1 MKKSYHIKWSARHTL
16 VILSQG
22 SLQFTSLGF
31 CYFLS
36 SRNFHEEIKI
46 TLRKAVNIHIK
57 NNNVPA
63 IIYNLYYNHNYT
75 ARVTP
80 YDHLPQKKAAQEAL
94 SLTFQDRINQNKHI
108 T

>member
-1 MKKSYHIKWSARHTL
+1 MYWL
-16 VILSQG
+16 FLSQG
-22 SLQFTSLGF
+22 SRQPTSLGF

-46 TLRKAVNIHIK
+46 TLQKAVNIHIK
-57 NNNVPA
+57 SNNVHA

-80 YDHLPQKKAAQEAL
+80 YDHKTKLH
-94 SLTFQDRINQNKHI
+94 RKH
-108 T
+108 